1 MFVTLSTLTFDLDGF
16 VQLETVPAND
26 TGIKRRRANKVKT
39 LDGGVVV
46 NDRGYTDGDREI
58 PFTFSTVSKAHSAL
72 CDRMVANYS
81 KVEVSFYEG
90 VFLAIPL
97 EFTSGVKESV
107 FTVSLIAKLT

>member
-16 VQLETVPAND
+16 IQFETVPAND
-26 TGIKRRRANKVKT
+26 GGIKRRRTSKVKT
-39 LDGGVVV
+39 LDGGVAV

-58 PFTFSTVSKAHSAL
+58 PFTFNTVSRAHSAL
-72 CDRMVANYS
+72 CGRMVANYPQ
-81 KVEVSFYEG
+81 VEVSFYEG

-97 EFTSGVKESV
+97 EFESGVKESV